1 MVVERVLV
9 HLRLGQPLGLG
20 PPVLEPDLDL
30 GLAQLQLVG
39 KLRSL
44 GNRQVLF
51 LLELILERHQLLGGE
66 GSPRLPVGLVLSQMA
81 PQGKAGHLTKAL
93 KPMRNGGGCLVNGG
107 WEGWSWGRS
116 SGRLSQQSRC
126 RG

>member
-1 MVVERVLV
+1 MCGQGCPRVGRESDFVQLG
-9 HLRLGQPLGLG
+9 LGQPLVFRS
-20 PPVLEPDLDL
+20 PVLEPDLDL

-66 GSPRLPVGLVLSQMA
+66 RGPGLPVSFVL
-81 PQGKAGHLTKAL
+81 PQVALERQPWHVGQAFEAMGHGRTSWL
-93 KPMRNGGGCLVNGG
+93 RRVDQGG
-107 WEGWSWGRS
+107 WR
-116 SGRLSQQSRC
+116 
-126 RG
+126 

>member
-1 MVVERVLV
+1 MCGQGCPRVGRESDFV
-9 HLRLGQPLGLG
+9 QLGFCQPLVFCS
-20 PPVLEPDLDL
+20 PVLEPDLDL

-81 PQGKAGHLTKAL
+81 PQGEAGHLTKAL
-93 KPMRNGGGCLVNGG
+93 KPMRNGWGCLMNGG
-107 WEGWSWGRS
+107 WEG
-116 SGRLSQQSRC
+116 
-126 RG
+126 

>member
-1 MVVERVLV
+1 MCGQGCPRVGRESDFV
-9 HLRLGQPLGLG
+9 QLGFCQPLVFCS
-20 PPVLEPDLDL
+20 PVLEPDLDL

-44 GNRQVLF
+44 GNRQVLL

-66 GSPRLPVGLVLSQMA
+66 GSPGLAVGLVLSQMA

-93 KPMRNGGGCLVNGG
+93 KPMRNG
-107 WEGWSWGRS
+107 
-116 SGRLSQQSRC
+116 
-126 RG
+126 